1 MAVYSMTGYAS
12 AQLGTPEGDSDSRKR
27 ATFASRLG
35 LEIRSVNSRFLD
47 LVIRLPDEARECDA
61 ELRELLTR
69 QLKRGKVELRLWV
82 ESQDAAAIAEPA
94 PALIQ
99 RLNAVQD
106 NILAW
111 LPQARP
117 LSVADVLRLAA
128 AAPRLEPQMTQ
139 HVLPLAAQAL
149 QALLAAREREGGR
162 LASSMR
168 ERVAL
173 LHALVKKALP
183 LVPQLME
190 LQRNRFLE
198 RWQEAMAPGQVAPE
212 AMQDRAMTEAAAYA
226 IRIDVAEE
234 LTRLKAH
241 LDEVDRLLNK
251 GGEIGKRLEF
261 LIQELQ
267 REANTLGSKSG
278 SLELTGIGV
287 DMKVLIEQLREQ
299 VQNIE

>member
-1 MAVYSMTGYAS
+1 MTGYAS
-12 AQLGTPEGDSDSRKR
+12 AQLGTQEGDSDSRKR
-27 ATFASRLG
+27 AAFASRLG

-128 AAPRLEPQMTQ
+128 LAPRLEPQMTQ
-139 HVLPLAAQAL
+139 HVLPLASQAL